1 MGNRVIVG
9 KKGSEYGLWV
19 SKPGSD
25 VTSVGDKD
33 MLFAS
38 SASGMGQ
45 VLFFQSIDV
54 SNGVGVTTEVS
65 YLNQGNGKTFM
76 NWWTATVGVT
86 WMSGDATDYYTD
98 SKQISGSYLIDVEST
113 VVNSTT
119 NKIIV
124 TNKINLAQTII
135 VLVMKEA
142 AG

>member
-9 KKGSEYGLWV
+9 RKGSEYGLWV

-45 VLFFQSIDV
+45 VLFFQAIDV
-54 SNGVGVTTEVS
+54 SNGAGVTTTVN
-65 YLNQGNGKTFM
+65 YLNHGNGKTFM
-76 NWWTATVGVT
+76 NWWAATAGTT
-86 WMSGDATDYYTD
+86 WMSGGTNDYYTD
-98 SKQISGSYLIDVEST
+98 SKQLSGGYYVEVESI
-113 VVNSTT
+113 VVDSNT
-119 NKIIV
+119 NKILV
-124 TNKINLAQTII
+124 TNKINIAQTII